1 MWTKKEGGRELSFRQ
16 LRAAPQAAEEI
27 AAEVAAA
34 SQLSSPL
41 IIPPL
46 EVRAIDGEVTIVS
59 VAPDGRSLRDLLQA
73 MVMSGEKLLVSH
85 ATWITIEVLKALE
98 AAHTAP
104 TGPVFHGRLSPEHI
118 VLTRNAEV
126 RITGFGLDA
135 AARHLITPETPVI
148 AALAYVSPE
157 QALGAELSAASDVFA
172 VGTILVEALL
182 GEPLFIDETFG
193 KTFDAIENE
202 GLPKLREAR
211 DNVPKALEA
220 ALALALQKNAA
231 NRAAKAAD
239 LRGRLQ
245 AIQGILD
252 VGDRIK
258 PGEQPK
264 RIADLLR
271 LREKPHVDPAFDA
284 DSVDNNPFAS
294 NALYAPTRVVTK
306 SHARV
311 KEKPAKKGGGGIVRR
326 LLRITALL
334 LIGVLG
340 VGVWVQWPRLEGPLR
355 QRLPPELA
363 AKIGLG
369 PAVEPSGVKT
379 PVKAALPPAPVVADA
394 GLAGAADKPDASV
407 AEAPAAPPAKPGILS
422 IDSTPAST
430 VTIDGKEVGKTPL
443 LKLEVEP
450 GEHLVELT
458 PKKARFKKTQKILV
472 LAGES
477 RALKVKLK

>member
-34 SQLSSPL
+34 SQLASPL

-73 MVMSGEKLLVSH
+73 LVMSGEKLLVSH

-126 RITGFGLDA
+126 RLTGFGLDA
-135 AARHLITPETPVI
+135 AARHLIKPETPVI

-157 QALGAELSAASDVFA
+157 QALGSELSAASDVFA
-172 VGTILVEALL
+172 VGSILVEALL

-202 GLPKLREAR
+202 GLPKLRETR

-220 ALALALQKNAA
+220 ALALALEKNAA
-231 NRAAKAAD
+231 KRAAKAAD

-311 KEKPAKKGGGGIVRR
+311 KAKPEKKGGGGIVRR

-369 PAVEPSGVKT
+369 PAPEPA
-379 PVKAALPPAPVVADA
+379 PVKAALPPSPVVVDA
-394 GLAGAADKPDASV
+394 GIAAAADTPDAGAV
-407 AEAPAAPPAKPGILS
+407 AAAPPAPPAKPGLLN

-443 LKLEVEP
+443 VKLEVEP
-450 GEHLVELT
+450 GEHVIELT

-472 LAGES
+472 LAGET